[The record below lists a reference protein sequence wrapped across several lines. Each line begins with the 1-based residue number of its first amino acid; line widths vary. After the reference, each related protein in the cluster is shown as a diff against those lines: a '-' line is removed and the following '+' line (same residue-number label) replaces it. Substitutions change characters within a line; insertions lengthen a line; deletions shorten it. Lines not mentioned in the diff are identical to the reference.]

1 MNKNTKIHWKNEID
15 LKNTVKFA
23 CIDKIRI
30 QHKNIM
36 EMVQLLQTFFGRTNQ
51 KKSNEQQKSL
61 SNTRVRF
68 LFPSPLS
75 RTFLITK

>member
-15 LKNTVKFA
+15 LKNTDKFA

-36 EMVQLLQTFFGRTNQ
+36 EMVQLLQTFFGDSQ
-51 KKSNEQQKSL
+51 NESKE
-61 SNTRVRF
+61 
-68 LFPSPLS
+68 
-75 RTFLITK
+75 I

>member
-1 MNKNTKIHWKNEID
+1 MNKDTKIHWKNEID

-36 EMVQLLQTFFGRTNQ
+36 EMVQLLQTFFGDSQ
-51 KKSNEQQKSL
+51 NESKE
-61 SNTRVRF
+61 
-68 LFPSPLS
+68 
-75 RTFLITK
+75 I